1 MLSVLQDLAVLQD
14 HETIK
19 QLGHI
24 LKTNVRAC
32 TAVGHPFVTQVR
44 VCVCVG
50 GGGGEGVWVVRCV
63 CVCVGGGCTHMPHS
77 PHLAN
82 VSFCTQL
89 GRIYLDML
97 NVYKVL
103 SENISN
109 AVALNGRQ

>member
-44 VCVCVG
+44 VCGCVWVGCGVCV
-50 GGGGEGVWVVRCV
+50 RACMCV
-63 CVCVGGGCTHMPHS
+63 CMCWEGCTHMPHL
-77 PHLAN
+77 PHLAI
-82 VSFCTQL
+82 VSFHTQL

>member
-44 VCVCVG
+44 VCVCVM
-50 GGGGEGVWVVRCV
+50 CV
-63 CVCVGGGCTHMPHS
+63 CGCVGVGACVCACVGKGVLTCLTYHTLLSSPFIHS
-77 PHLAN
+77 LAE
-82 VSFCTQL
+82 FIWTC
-89 GRIYLDML
+89 
-97 NVYKVL
+97 
-103 SENISN
+103 
-109 AVALNGRQ
+109 

>member
-44 VCVCVG
+44 VCVCMC
-50 GGGGEGVWVVRCV
+50 VVCACV
-63 CVCVGGGCTHMPHS
+63 RACVYACVGRGVLTCLTYHTLLLSPFIHS
-77 PHLAN
+77 
-82 VSFCTQL
+82 L
-89 GRIYLDML
+89 GEFIWTC
-97 NVYKVL
+97 
-103 SENISN
+103 
-109 AVALNGRQ
+109 